1 MEPTVRIRELEGKV
15 AQLNALV
22 KHLAADRSTLRRS
35 GGDAARSDAS
45 SATATHVPGR
55 TEHEFHLVDDVRRTV
70 DQVLLAEEDEAIE
83 THVGAVWVSRLAAIV
98 IMMALALAAR
108 TTFANQEIEEIGKVF
123 IGYGLAV
130 FFIGYGLFF
139 ERKRDLFAQA
149 ILGCGLAVLYFT
161 TYAIFFIPEMQLWE
175 APLWAVPVTAGCLA
189 LLVFMAHVRSSE
201 TVAGVGL
208 FLAYY
213 TVYVSCTQGT
223 TLTGQLHAVA
233 TCSLL
238 AVVTLVYQA
247 SHRWMLF
254 SWAVMAASYLL
265 YGYYFLDQPA
275 VVPLN
280 STEYF
285 WAANGFLTAFFL
297 LFAATTIAD
306 GRRRGRYRPMVAPMA
321 AVNGVVYYGLV
332 WHALQTQ
339 YSQYAWV
346 FQVGLA
352 LVLLVCALTS
362 ETRGRGSNLLFQVYI
377 LGAVIVTSLALRDAL
392 PVELFLIA
400 MALECIV
407 LTLFFQRSAVI
418 GFKII
423 ELFLMITTSVAAL
436 TTVGMTGPVHVGGW
450 VLPIN
455 RFCAVGVALLFVINA
470 WLYEKFTRQREPA
483 RRTRSGHWFM
493 ADSWLD
499 WSGASMAMAH
509 ASCGAFV
516 LLTLTILEFSETPEL
531 PFILGVEALI
541 VWLLGVALLT
551 PQVCVGAVLLLVAAH
566 VCFHV
571 FVWLPLD
578 GFQSQQNYIY
588 YTVALAVLTYLGGHA
603 WERYLIRFKRE
614 GNDWEHHLIV
624 AVPFLIGTYLL
635 TNLLYRE
642 LNPLHVAA
650 AQGGLGLGLLLVG
663 SFNRYTGVKASGI
676 LAMMFA
682 VSSFYTGL
690 NDPDAPLDREPL
702 FLLYFAIFLG
712 TCMGAERLFALLKRR
727 GSATT
732 RIEDALRTVLV
743 WMAMVLGLLGL
754 YRWSPPENLVFYLL
768 IYAVI
773 ALILGVL
780 FRESRY
786 RWGALLLFGVVTYR
800 AFTQFQD
807 LTPAYQVLVFGVPGV
822 VLVVVSWAYSRRIT
836 RLKKDASTDSTAQA
850 DG

>member
-22 KHLAADRSTLRRS
+22 KHLSAGHTARRET
-35 GGDAARSDAS
+35 GKAARSGDQS
-45 SATATHVPGR
+45 SATASRVPGR
-55 TEHEFHLVDDVRRTV
+55 TEHEYHLVEDVRRTM
-70 DQVLLAEEDEAIE
+70 DQVLLADEDEAIE

-108 TTFANQEIEEIGKVF
+108 TTFANQEIEEIGKVL
-123 IGYGLAV
+123 IGYGIAV

-175 APLWAVPVTAGCLA
+175 APFWAVPVTAGCLGV
-189 LLVFMAHVRSSE
+189 LVFMAHVRSSE

-213 TVYVSCTQGT
+213 TVYVSCTQSAA
-223 TLTGQLHAVA
+223 LSGQLHAAA

-238 AVVTLVYQA
+238 AVVALVYQA

-254 SWAVMAASYLL
+254 SLAVMTATYMI
-265 YGYYFLDQPA
+265 YGYYFFQQPA
-275 VVPLN
+275 VVPL
-280 STEYF
+280 SPDAYF
-285 WAANGFLTAFFL
+285 WTANGFLTAFFL
-297 LFAATTIAD
+297 LFAFTTIAD

-321 AVNGVVYYGLV
+321 AANGVIYYVFV
-332 WHALQTQ
+332 WRAMQVHHAQ
-339 YSQYAWV
+339 YTWY

-352 LVLLVCALTS
+352 LVLLACAFLA
-362 ETRGRGSNLLFQVYI
+362 ETRGRRSNFLFQAYT
-377 LGAVIVTSLALRDAL
+377 LGCVIVTSLALKDAL

-423 ELFLMITTSVAAL
+423 ELFLMLTTSVAAL
-436 TTVGMTGPVHVGGW
+436 TTVGMTAPVHVGEW
-450 VLPIN
+450 VLPVN
-455 RFCAVGVALLFVINA
+455 RFCAVGVALMFIVNA
-470 WLYEKFTRQREPA
+470 WLYEKFTRHRDPA

-493 ADSWLD
+493 ADSRLD

-509 ASCGAFV
+509 AGCGAFV

-531 PFILGVEALI
+531 PFILGGEALV
-541 VWLLGVALLT
+541 VWLLGLMLLT

-566 VCFHV
+566 VCFHI
-571 FVWLPLD
+571 FLWLPAA
-578 GFQSQQNYIY
+578 GFEEQQNYIY

-603 WERYLIRFKRE
+603 WERYLIRYKKE

-663 SFNRYTGVKASGI
+663 GFNRYTGVKASGI

-690 NDPDAPLDREPL
+690 NDPEAPLDKEPL
-702 FLLYFAIFLG
+702 FLLYFGIFLG
-712 TCMGAERLFALLKRR
+712 TCMGAERLFAFLKKR

-754 YRWSPPENLVFYLL
+754 YRWCSAENLVFYLL
-768 IYAVI
+768 VYAVI
-773 ALILGVL
+773 ALMLGVV

-800 AFTQFQD
+800 SFTQYQH
-807 LTPAYQVLVFGVPGV
+807 LSPLYQVLVFGVPGA
-822 VLVVVSWAYSRRIT
+822 VLIVVSWAYSRRIT
-836 RLKKDASTDSTAQA
+836 RLKKSATPDTAAPTD
-850 DG
+850 G